1 MYNAHRL
8 LIIAASYFTHVL
20 IFAYFHYPVSRS
32 NQHGIEW
39 VHVQIWGPSFRWPQS
54 FPLESGES
62 TQNGQTLQVLGITS
76 YSPPKKN
83 PWQWKKTNHS
93 KMYLLLRD
101 GHQPRKTSLN
111 AMLIFGG
118 GGGVIKIC
126 RRFSWLHWLQAAAQR
141 LERILASAPR
151 EVLQRAKQRCLDGW
165 DVAGVVWL
173 VDVEK
178 HMRDPWGLVDVYG
191 KLGGKYTS
199 PIHPTGKDWRNS

>member
-1 MYNAHRL
+1 MGSHGYISRFEGHL
-8 LIIAASYFTHVL
+8 LGDPNL
-20 IFAYFHYPVSRS
+20 FHWSQGNPRIQRPNTSGFGNYLNTP
-32 NQHGIEW
+32 
-39 VHVQIWGPSFRWPQS
+39 PQ
-54 FPLESGES
+54 
-62 TQNGQTLQVLGITS
+62 
-76 YSPPKKN
+76 KN

-101 GHQPRKTSLN
+101 GHHPRKTSLN

-118 GGGVIKIC
+118 GGVVIQIC
-126 RRFSWLHWLQAAAQR
+126 RRFSWLHRLQAAAQR

-178 HMRDPWGLVDVYG
+178 HMRDPWEEG
-191 KLGGKYTS
+191 
-199 PIHPTGKDWRNS
+199 